1 VVVCLRDQRRDFI
14 FGRAVFNLA
23 IGPNRF
29 VSNLDN
35 ASGAVLVTQFGLRR
49 VVFARHRTLDA
60 IHRVRDE
67 IRRCEIGSLRGFA
80 KVREA
85 IMRPRLA
92 NIVKAVAASAETIGS
107 AGQRYEPCLNLNS
120 ATHGAALDDPDT
132 PSRA

>member
-1 VVVCLRDQRRDFI
+1 MVVCLRNQWRDFI

-35 ASGAVLVTQFGLRR
+35 ASSTVLVTQFGLRS

-60 IHRVRDE
+60 VQCVGNEVRL
-67 IRRCEIGSLRGFA
+67 CEIGSLRRFA

-92 NIVKAVAASAETIGS
+92 YVVEAFAAFAKAVGR
-107 AGQRYEPCLNLNS
+107 AGQ
-120 ATHGAALDDPDT
+120 ATT
-132 PSRA
+132 PTVSR